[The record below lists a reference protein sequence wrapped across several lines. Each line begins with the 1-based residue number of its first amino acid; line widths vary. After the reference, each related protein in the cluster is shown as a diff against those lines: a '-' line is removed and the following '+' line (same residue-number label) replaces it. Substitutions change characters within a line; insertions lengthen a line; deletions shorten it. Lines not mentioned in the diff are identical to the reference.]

1 MDGHLRNGVVEVGG
15 NARQQFHDARGYGR
29 PAGGN
34 EIRLARVEAAHL
46 LLRGDLT
53 AVVDHDGSADRLS
66 FAEFFVASAAAAERF
81 ALRFLVYADLRDRGF
96 YLTPARAGWPG
107 VDAVASGVDAVDG
120 VDGADGGNGTD
131 GDLIDLIVPPRG
143 TKPGDGE
150 PAYRIAVVGERES
163 LPADEL
169 ANLTLAVVDEESEI
183 SYLETATPEFDGGTT
198 YSPPAGITGS
208 LIGDRVV
215 VWDAPEGFYDHGFY
229 GQPLEAREAI
239 IDRAVQLSLVEAAA
253 LAAAGQLVL
262 DDADDDQAAATTLTA
277 SEVADDMKPESP
289 ASYTAIR
296 EQGRQVEG
304 ERFDRRLAV
313 YRRLRQQ
320 DVVPKTGYKFGA
332 DFRTY
337 NTVKS
342 VEDLPH
348 SERLV
353 RVVETDHEFD
363 PRELSLDV
371 RLAGGVRK
379 RMVFALT
386 GANGDIDWLSVS
398 RLTP

>member
-15 NARQQFHDARGYGR
+15 NARQQFHDARGYGT
-29 PAGGN
+29 PTDGN
-34 EIRLARVEAAHL
+34 EIRLSRVEAAHL
-46 LLRGDLT
+46 LLRGDLA
-53 AVVDHDGSADRLS
+53 AVVDHNGETDSHDATDGDDGRLS
-66 FAEFFVASAAAAERF
+66 FAEFFVTSAAAAERF

-96 YLTPARAGWPG
+96 YLSPARAGWPG
-107 VDAVASGVDAVDG
+107 GDGGDAVD
-120 VDGADGGNGTD
+120 DG
-131 GDLIDLIVPPRG
+131 LIDLLVPPRG

-163 LPADEL
+163 IPASEL
-169 ANLTLAVVDEESEI
+169 AGVTLAVVDEESEI
-183 SYLETATPEFDGGTT
+183 SYLETATPDFDGGTT
-198 YSPPAGITGS
+198 YSPPEGITGS

-215 VWDAPEGFYDHGFY
+215 VWDAPDGFYEHGFY
-229 GQPLEAREAI
+229 GQPLEVREAI
-239 IDRAVQLSLVEAAA
+239 IDSAVQLSLVEAAA
-253 LAAAGQLVL
+253 LAAEGQLVL
-262 DDADDDQAAATTLTA
+262 EDVDDDAAETTTLTA
-277 SEVADDMKPESP
+277 TEVAGDMMPQSP

-296 EQGRQVEG
+296 EQGRAVEG

-313 YRRLRQQ
+313 YRTLRDQQ
-320 DVVPKTGYKFGA
+320 VVPKTGYKFGA

-337 NTVKS
+337 DTVES

-353 RVVETDHEFD
+353 RVVEADHAFD

-371 RLAGGVRK
+371 RLAGGVGK

-386 GANGDIDWLSVS
+386 GANGEIDWLSVS

>member
-53 AVVDHDGSADRLS
+53 AVVDHDGSAGRLS
-66 FAEFFVASAAAAERF
+66 FQEFFVASAAAAERF

-107 VDAVASGVDAVDG
+107 AAEA
-120 VDGADGGNGTD
+120 AD
-131 GDLIDLIVPPRG
+131 DLIDLIVPPRG
-143 TKPGDGE
+143 TKPGDAE

-163 LPADEL
+163 IPANEL

-183 SYLETATPEFDGGTT
+183 SYLETATPDFDGGTT

-215 VWDAPEGFYDHGFY
+215 AWDAPKGFYDHGFY

-239 IDRAVQLSLVEAAA
+239 IDSAVQLSLVEAAA
-253 LAAAGQLVL
+253 LAAEGQLVL
-262 DDADDDQAAATTLTA
+262 DDADDDQAEATTPTET
-277 SEVADDMKPESP
+277 EVAGDMVPESP

-296 EQGRQVEG
+296 EQGRRVEG

-313 YRRLRQQ
+313 YRALRNRQ
-320 DVVPKTGYKFGA
+320 VVPKTGYKFGA

-337 NTVKS
+337 NTVES

-353 RVVETDHEFD
+353 RVVEADHAFD

-386 GANGDIDWLSVS
+386 GANGEIDWLSVS